1 VVIERN
7 VSGKRKSFRKI
18 FVMISPKCFLLCSLL
33 AALLLSTAAV
43 AGVPP
48 SNHVYVLVEENH
60 SYESVIGNSAM
71 PYFNS
76 LAQQYGLATQYYANS
91 HYSIPNYMWLTAG
104 APVTMDDNTK
114 ATFDADNIVSHLR
127 LAGKSWKEYA
137 ESLPY
142 AGYTGYNVGNY
153 VKRHNP
159 FPYFNDVADS
169 SEKNNIVPFTEL
181 ASDIANHSLPNY
193 GFITPNLLNDAHSAP
208 LATADQWL
216 KTNIAPLIASPEFQQ
231 DGILIITFDESVDS
245 DCRPA
250 PSCPPLPENAGGG
263 RIATLVIGPRVK
275 SGYQSTTFYQHPS
288 VLKTMSEALGLTS
301 FPGAARSAPDM
312 SEFFDSGTV
321 SPLNV
326 SMAVSPGQATVA
338 AGGAATYQVAVT
350 PKPGPVSNVS
360 FVCANLP
367 TGSSCSFA
375 PAVLNP
381 GTAAAATTLTVSTAP
396 VTARLHRGWE
406 SLACL
411 VPGFI
416 CLGLLLT
423 SNQPRPKS
431 GAWAVLA
438 VLGLGMLLLAC
449 GGGSGPGQTSSASGT
464 TVGRYTIT
472 VTATSGSQQVSTT
485 TALIVQ

>member
-1 VVIERN
+1 VC
-7 VSGKRKSFRKI
+7 GKRKSFRKI
-18 FVMISPKCFLLCSLL
+18 FVMITPKYLFPCSLL
-33 AALLLSTAAV
+33 AALLLSTPAL

-48 SNHVYVLVEENH
+48 SNHVFVLVEENH
-60 SYESVIGNSAM
+60 SYESVVGNSAM

-104 APVTMDDNTK
+104 ASVTMNDNTK
-114 ATFDADNIVSHLR
+114 ATFNVDNIVSHLMV
-127 LAGKSWKEYA
+127 AGKSWKEYA
-137 ESLPY
+137 EGLPY
-142 AGYTGYNVGNY
+142 AGYTGYNVGKY

-159 FPYFNDVADS
+159 FPYFDDVADS

-181 ASDIANHSLPNY
+181 ASDIENHSLPNY
-193 GFITPNLLNDAHSAP
+193 GFITPNLAEDAHDGT
-208 LATADQWL
+208 LAAADQWL

-231 DGILIITFDESVDS
+231 DGILIITWDESVDS

-275 SGYQSTTFYQHPS
+275 PGYQSTTFYQHPS
-288 VLKTMSEALGLTS
+288 VLKTMSEALGLTT
-301 FPGAARSAPDM
+301 FPGAAQSAPDM
-312 SEFFDSGTV
+312 SEFFADGTS

-338 AGGAATYQVAVT
+338 AGGAVTYQVAVT
-350 PKPGPVSNVS
+350 PRPGPVSNVS
-360 FVCANLP
+360 FACANLP
-367 TGSSCSFA
+367 SGSSCSFT

-381 GTAAAATTLTVSTAP
+381 GTSAAATALTISTAP
-396 VTARLHRGWE
+396 VTASLHRGWE
-406 SLACL
+406 SLASL

-416 CLGLLLT
+416 CVGLLLT
-423 SNQPRPKS
+423 SSQPRPKS
-431 GAWAVLA
+431 GGWAVLA
-438 VLGLGMLLLAC
+438 VLGLGMLLQAC
-449 GGGSGPGQTSSASGT
+449 GGGSGPGHTSSASGT
-464 TVGRYTIT
+464 TAGRYTIT
-472 VTATSGSQQVSTT
+472 VTAASGSQQTSTT

>member
-1 VVIERN
+1 
-7 VSGKRKSFRKI
+7 
-18 FVMISPKCFLLCSLL
+18 MISLKCFLLCSLL
-33 AALLLSTAAV
+33 AAQLSTAAV
-43 AGVPP
+43 AAVPP
-48 SNHVYVLVEENH
+48 SNHVYVVVEENH

-76 LAQQYGLATQYYANS
+76 LAQHYGLATQYYANS

-104 APVTMDDNTK
+104 APVTMNDNTK
-114 ATFDADNIVSHLR
+114 ATFNVDNIVRHLMV
-127 LAGKSWKEYA
+127 AGKSWKEYA
-137 ESLPY
+137 EGLPY
-142 AGYTGYNVGNY
+142 VGYTGYNVGKY

-159 FPYFNDVADS
+159 FAYFKDVAYS

-193 GFITPNLLNDAHSAP
+193 GFITPNLAEDAHDGT
-208 LATADQWL
+208 LAAADQWL
-216 KTNIAPLIASPEFQQ
+216 KTNIAPLIASPEFRQ
-231 DGILIITFDESVDS
+231 DGILIITFDESAFS

-275 SGYQSTTFYQHPS
+275 PGYKSTTFYQHPT
-288 VLKTMSEALGLTS
+288 VLKTMSKALGLTT
-301 FPGAARSAPDM
+301 FPGAAQSAPDM
-312 SEFFDSGTV
+312 GEFFASGTP

-360 FVCANLP
+360 FGCANLP
-367 TGSSCSFA
+367 TGSSCSFQ

-381 GTAAAATTLTVSTAP
+381 GTSAAATMLTVSTAA
-396 VTARLHRGWE
+396 VTAGLHRGWE

-416 CLGLLLT
+416 CFGLLLT

-438 VLGLGMLLLAC
+438 VLGLAILLLAC
-449 GGGSGPGQTSSASGT
+449 GGGSAPRQTSSASVT
-464 TVGRYTIT
+464 TAGRYTIT
-472 VTATSGSQQVSTT
+472 VTAASGSLQASTT
-485 TALIVQ
+485 TGLIVD